1 MRPARASITANSRRA
16 SLFSVGPYGSFSLLR
31 HLNLVLSHAFER
43 LSLGGDTIY
52 TANLSQAKFVWNFS
66 VRSFVRAILQYQD
79 LEQNPAMYADPVDTR
94 ARGLFKQLL
103 FSYKLNPRTVLF
115 LGYSDNAMGGVF
127 DSWLGPDR
135 VGMTR
140 TDRTFFLKIGYAWQI

>member
-1 MRPARASITANSRRA
+1 
-16 SLFSVGPYGSFSLLR
+16 
-31 HLNLVLSHAFER
+31 
-43 LSLGGDTIY
+43 
-52 TANLSQAKFVWNFS
+52 
-66 VRSFVRAILQYQD
+66 
-79 LEQNPAMYADPVDTR
+79 MYADPIDTR
-94 ARGLFKQLL
+94 AKGLFKQLL

-135 VGMTR
+135 VGMTP